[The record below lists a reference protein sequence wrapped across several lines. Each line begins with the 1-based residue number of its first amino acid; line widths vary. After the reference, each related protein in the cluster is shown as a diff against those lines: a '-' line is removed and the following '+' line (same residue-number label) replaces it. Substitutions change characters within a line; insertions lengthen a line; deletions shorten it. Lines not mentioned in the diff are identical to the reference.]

1 MKLRDLAHIRTGD
14 KGDTSQISVI
24 AYAPERFADL
34 EHYLTADRVRAFYA
48 GLPCRNI
55 VRHEL
60 PALGALIFTLE
71 GALKGGVTRSL
82 ALDPHGKT
90 LGALLL
96 DIDLHAENDQ

>member
-14 KGDTSQISVI
+14 KGDTCQISVI
-24 AYAPERFADL
+24 AYLPEHFTAL
-34 EHYLTADRVRAFYA
+34 ERHLTADRVAAFYA
-48 GLPCRNI
+48 GTGSRT
-55 VRHEL
+55 VKRHEL

-82 ALDPHGKT
+82 SLDPHGKT

-96 DIDLHAENDQ
+96 DIDLPEED

>member
-14 KGDTSQISVI
+14 KGDTCQISVI
-24 AYAPERFADL
+24 AYLPEHYADL
-34 EHYLTADRVRAFYA
+34 ERHLTTNRVRAFYA
-48 GLPCRNI
+48 GLPSRT
-55 VRHEL
+55 VTRHEL

-71 GALKGGVTRSL
+71 GALKGGVTRSS

-96 DIDLHAENDQ
+96 DIDLQDED

>member
-14 KGDTSQISVI
+14 KGDTCQISVI
-24 AYAPERFADL
+24 TYSPEHYADL
-34 EHYLTADRVRAFYA
+34 ERHLTASRVGAFYA
-48 GLPCRNI
+48 GLASRA
-55 VRHEL
+55 VERHEL

-71 GALKGGVTRSL
+71 GALKGGVTRSP

-96 DIDLHAENDQ
+96 DLDLHAEG

>member
-14 KGDTSQISVI
+14 KGDTCQISVI
-24 AYAPERFADL
+24 AYLPEHYADL
-34 EHYLTADRVRAFYA
+34 ERRLTVDRVRSFYS
-48 GLPCRNI
+48 GLACRT
-55 VRHEL
+55 VKRHTL

-96 DIDLHAENDQ
+96 DIDLAQED

>member
-24 AYAPERFADL
+24 AYSPEHFADL
-34 EHYLTADRVRAFYA
+34 KRHLTARRVQEFYA
-48 GLPCRNI
+48 NLPCRK
-55 VRHEL
+55 VERHEL
-60 PALGALIFTLE
+60 PNLGALIFTLE

-96 DIDLHAENDQ
+96 DIDLPKED

>member
-1 MKLRDLAHIRTGD
+1 MKLRDMAHIRTGD

-24 AYAPERFADL
+24 AYLPEYYGVL
-34 EHYLTADRVRAFYA
+34 QTHLTTDRVRAFYS
-48 GLPCRNI
+48 GLPCRR
-55 VRHEL
+55 VERHEL
-60 PALGALIFTLE
+60 PALGAFIFTLE

-96 DIDLHAENDQ
+96 DLDVPEEG